1 MVRSFAIVTTCK
13 GRLDHLKLA
22 LPRMAAQ
29 ADELIVVDYSCPQAT
44 GEYVRANFPS
54 AQLVSVEGETY
65 FSNWKARNAGASAAT
80 ADMLVFV
87 DADTLLAGNAV
98 ASLSE
103 QLPDGAYG
111 FIPAP
116 KAQTFNTS
124 GRPVA
129 MNQLSGFLAVPA
141 AEFRRVGGYDE
152 LFEGY
157 ASGADI
163 DLRTR
168 LNLADLSAFALDASL
183 VDEVIEHDAASR
195 VQHHGIPIATSY
207 AAGLLY
213 RKAKRAILKIKGALE
228 LEMDERRQLY
238 AAAKRAAAE
247 AGDRLAI
254 DIVIGQQPILM
265 PRQLGYERGAET
277 LSLRV
282 ELSLTDK
289 LASP

>member
-1 MVRSFAIVTTCK
+1 M

-44 GEYVRANFPS
+44 GEYVRGNFPS
-54 AQLVSVEGETY
+54 AQVVSVAGETY

-87 DADTLLAGNAV
+87 DADTVLADNAV
-98 ASLSE
+98 ASLSV
-103 QLPDGAYG
+103 QLPAEAYG
-111 FIPAP
+111 FIPAT
-116 KAQTFNTS
+116 KAQDLNTS
-124 GRPVA
+124 GRPLA

-141 AEFRRVGGYDE
+141 AEFQRIGGYDE
-152 LFEGY
+152 VFEGY
-157 ASGADI
+157 ASGADV

-168 LNLADLSAFALDASL
+168 LNLAGLTAFALEPSL
-183 VDEVIEHDAASR
+183 VDRVIEHDAESR
-195 VQHHGIPIATSY
+195 VQHHAMPIATSY

-213 RKAKRAILKIKGALE
+213 RKAKRAILRIKGALE
-228 LEMDERRQLY
+228 LEFEERRQLY

-247 AGDRLAI
+247 PRDRLAM

-265 PRQLGYERGAET
+265 PRQLGYGRGTET
-277 LSLRV
+277 LSLRI

-289 LASP
+289 LATP